1 LGLIPRG
8 LPRFLEESLKTDGFH
23 PIKNYLPL
31 NASWACPED
40 YLLERP
46 ADLRKYLK
54 EVMLQWK
61 IKRPY
66 PFILSAILFTTTVT
80 LSNGVPLETVSK
92 LLPHTK
98 LSTTQIYARVLD
110 NKLSKDMVS

>member
-40 YLLERP
+40 YLLIFYHFLFPKVIRIYFEGI
-46 ADLRKYLK
+46 
-54 EVMLQWK
+54 K
-61 IKRPY
+61 IR
-66 PFILSAILFTTTVT
+66 F
-80 LSNGVPLETVSK
+80 GE
-92 LLPHTK
+92 LL
-98 LSTTQIYARVLD
+98 
-110 NKLSKDMVS
+110 